1 MANKYI
7 FEIFEEVSK
16 KSKKDEKIQVLKN
29 NESWALKDVLRG
41 IFDSRVQWVL
51 PKGEVPY
58 SPSEPHNHP
67 SQLLRENKKF
77 QYFVKGI
84 SACDNLPT
92 IKREKLFLGMIESIH
107 PEDAKI
113 VVDMINKKAP
123 KGLTQKVVED
133 AFPGL
138 LG

>member
-1 MANKYI
+1 MGNMFI
-7 FEIFEEVSK
+7 FEIFENVSK
-16 KSKKDEKIQVLKN
+16 SKNKEEKVQLLKQ

-41 IFDSRVQWVL
+41 IYDSRVQWEL

-58 SPSEPHNHP
+58 TASEEHNHP

-77 QYFVKGI
+77 RYFVKGVP
-84 SACDNLPT
+84 SCDQLPK
-92 IKREKLFLGMIESIH
+92 IKREKLFLAMIESIH
-107 PEDAKI
+107 PKDALI

-123 KGLTQKVVED
+123 KGITRKVVEE

-138 LG
+138 LD

>member
-41 IFDSRVQWVL
+41 IFDSRVQWAL